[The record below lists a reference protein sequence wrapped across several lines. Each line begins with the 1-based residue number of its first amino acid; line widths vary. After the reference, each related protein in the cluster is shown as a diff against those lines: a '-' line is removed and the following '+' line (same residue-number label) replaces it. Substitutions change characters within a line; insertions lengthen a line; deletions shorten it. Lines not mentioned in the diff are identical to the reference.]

1 MNTEEIRSVG
11 IDIGTTTT
19 SMVLSLLRI
28 ENVAKGF
35 GVPTVR
41 IVDKRIL
48 FRSNVVFT
56 PFSADGAI
64 DGERIE
70 AFLSRQ
76 FGLCSVRP
84 ADIRTGAVIVTG
96 QAAHAGNARAIAQA
110 VSRFSG
116 SFVVATAGAHLEAY
130 ISGLGAGAATFS
142 KKNNRRIMNLDIGG
156 GTTNISV
163 FDRGTFAGTL
173 CFDIGGRLVRF
184 AAGSSVVEHVTDPGR
199 IVASH
204 IGVSASAGKPL
215 DERSV
220 SAMAGA
226 MADSLLSVIEGAP
239 DALARRL
246 AIDNREGF
254 APRCDCVSFS
264 GGVGRLLSLNEGE
277 RVPGY
282 DDMGAALARELRRKT
297 SERSVTVIAPEE
309 TIYATVIGAG
319 VHTVDISGST
329 IFLSDASVLPL
340 RDVPVVSIGNSGNG
354 EAGEDLAAKIRLF
367 GADRGR
373 IPAISAPAM
382 RSKSFADVSGVATA
396 IAAAADSCGLDG
408 PLVILCADDIGK
420 IVGGLVKNRLRRA
433 RAIVSIDQVSAG
445 ELDYIDIGEPLHGG
459 TVVPVAVKTLVF
471 PNEGTGAAGGGIS

>member
-28 ENVAKGF
+28 ENVSKGF
-35 GVPTVR
+35 GVPSVR
-41 IVDKRIL
+41 IVDKRVI
-48 FRSNVVFT
+48 FRSDVMFT
-56 PFSADGAI
+56 PFSGEGAI

-96 QAAHAGNARAIAQA
+96 QAAHAANARAIAQA

-130 ISGLGAGAATFS
+130 ISGLGAGAATLS
-142 KKNNRRIMNLDIGG
+142 KKNNRRLMNLDIGG

-163 FDRGTFAGTL
+163 FDRGTFTGTL

-199 IVASH
+199 IVASGLGLTVAPGRALDGR
-204 IGVSASAGKPL
+204 GVSAF
-215 DERSV
+215 
-220 SAMAGA
+220 AGA

-264 GGVGRLLSLNEGE
+264 GGVGRLLNLDEGE
-277 RVPGY
+277 PVPGY

-297 SERSVTVIAPEE
+297 AERSVSVVAPEE

-340 RDVPVVSIGNSGNG
+340 RDLPVVSVGNG
-354 EAGEDLAAKIRLF
+354 GNLAAKIRLF

-373 IPAISAPAM
+373 MPAISAAPM
-382 RSKSFADVSGVATA
+382 RSKSFADVSGLASAVAS
-396 IAAAADSCGLDG
+396 AADSCGLDG

-433 RAIVSIDQVSAG
+433 RAIVSIDQVSAR

-471 PNEGTGAAGGGIS
+471 PDEGTGESEGGIS

>member
-35 GVPTVR
+35 GVPSVR
-41 IVDKRIL
+41 IVDKRVL
-48 FRSNVVFT
+48 FRSDVMFT
-56 PFSADGAI
+56 PFSGEGAI

-130 ISGLGAGAATFS
+130 ISGLGAGAATLS
-142 KKNNRRIMNLDIGG
+142 KKNNRRLMNLDIGG

-199 IVASH
+199 IVAS
-204 IGVSASAGKPL
+204 GLGLTVAPGRAL
-215 DERSV
+215 DGRGV

-264 GGVGRLLSLNEGE
+264 GGVGRLLYLNEGE

-282 DDMGAALARELRRKT
+282 DDLGAALARELRRKT
-297 SERSVTVIAPEE
+297 AERSVSVVAPEE

-340 RDVPVVSIGNSGNG
+340 RDLPVVSVGN
-354 EAGEDLAAKIRLF
+354 GEDLAAKIRLF
-367 GADRGR
+367 GADRR
-373 IPAISAPAM
+373 RMPAIAAASM
-382 RSKSFADVSGVATA
+382 RSKSFADVSGLASAVAS
-396 IAAAADSCGLDG
+396 AADSCGLDG

-420 IVGGLVKNRLRRA
+420 IVGGLVKNRLRHA
-433 RAIVSIDQVSAG
+433 RAIVSIDQVSAR

-471 PNEGTGAAGGGIS
+471 PDEGTGESEGGIS

>member
-35 GVPTVR
+35 GVPSVR

-48 FRSNVVFT
+48 FRSDVMFT
-56 PFSADGAI
+56 PFSTDGAI

-96 QAAHAGNARAIAQA
+96 QAAHAANARAIAQA

-130 ISGLGAGAATFS
+130 ISGLGAGAATLS
-142 KKNNRRIMNLDIGG
+142 KKRNLRLMNLDIGG

-163 FDRGTFAGTL
+163 FDRGVFAGTL

-184 AAGSSVVEHVTDPGR
+184 VAGTSVVEHVTDPGR
-199 IVASH
+199 IVASCL
-204 IGVSASAGKPL
+204 GLPVAVGKTL
-215 DERSV
+215 DERGV
-220 SAMAGA
+220 FAFAGA
-226 MADSLLSVIEGAP
+226 MAGSLLSVIEGSP
-239 DALARRL
+239 DAPARRL

-264 GGVGRLLSLNEGE
+264 GGVGRLLYLDEGE

-282 DDMGAALARELRRKT
+282 DDMGAALARELRRRT
-297 SERSVTVIAPEE
+297 AERGVTVIAPEE

-340 RDVPVVSIGNSGNG
+340 RDIPVVSIGNAGNG
-354 EAGEDLAAKIRLF
+354 EDLSAKIRLF

-373 IPAISAPAM
+373 MPAIAAPAM
-382 RSKSFADVSGVATA
+382 RSKSFADVSGLASAV
-396 IAAAADSCGLDG
+396 AAAADSCGLDG

-433 RAIVSIDQVSAG
+433 RAIVSIDQVSAR

-471 PNEGTGAAGGGIS
+471 PDEGTGESRGGIS